1 MSVWSSPL
9 KAWHSEARVLLQ
21 REMSTA
27 FMDAQRTS
35 WKVTYAFVIP
45 NATESGFLER
55 HVDFNILRSSA
66 TSLHQVQPE
75 MGIR

>member
-9 KAWHSEARVLLQ
+9 KAWHSGARVLLQ
-21 REMSTA
+21 QEMSTA

-45 NATESGFLER
+45 NVTKSGFLQR
-55 HVDFNILRSSA
+55 RVDFNVLRSSA
-66 TSLHQVQPE
+66 TCLHQVQPE
-75 MGIR
+75 MGTV